1 MKEEGNMG
9 AKKRYFLFLFVDSL
23 IVTFSVFI
31 GYYILVPYFSEYSL
45 TVLGVTA
52 VIILISHHIY
62 AYIFN
67 LYHRAWEYASVR
79 ELISI
84 TQSVT
89 ATMMTSFLLIFMLFN
104 ITFFRVA
111 LLTWMM
117 HLILIGG
124 SRMAWKVINHQL
136 NGKKSNGSSMT
147 RTLIVGAGKGGS
159 LLIKQMLDN
168 PKMGMNPIVIV
179 DDDESKRNMEVAGGI
194 KVEGGRDDIKSLV
207 QKYGIKKVVIAIPSL
222 SKTELNKIHGLAN
235 IDGVDVLIM
244 PNIEDIMSG
253 RLEVNMLKQVEVE
266 DLLGRE
272 PVELDIKGIEEQVTD
287 KTILVTGAGGSIGSE
302 IVRQIAKFQPRQI
315 LLLGHGE
322 NSIYTILEEVLNLKN
337 ESISYVP
344 VIADVQ
350 NRKRMF
356 EVFEKYRPDMVY
368 HAAAHKHV
376 PMMEYNPVEAVKNN
390 IVGTK
395 NTAEAACHYKTKKF
409 VMISTDKAVNPPN
422 VMGAT
427 KRVAEMIVQA
437 LDKGCKD
444 TTLVAVRFGNV
455 LGSSG
460 SVVPKFKKQISL
472 GGPVTVTDP
481 RMTRYFMTIPEASRL
496 VIQASAIAEGGEV
509 FVLDMGDPVKIVDL
523 AKNMIRLSG
532 FSEEDI
538 GIEYV
543 GVRPGEKLYEELLRA
558 GEIHPEQVYEKIYRG
573 RVSESSLQTIEDK
586 IKIFLSINENEMKEM
601 LINFAGQE
609 NSKEEEVGQ
618 IRAV

>member
-1 MKEEGNMG
+1 MG

-31 GYYILVPYFSEYSL
+31 GYYILVPYFSEYTL
-45 TVLGVTA
+45 TVLGTTA

-67 LYHRAWEYASVR
+67 LYHRAWQYASVR

-89 ATMMTSFLLIFMLFN
+89 ATMMTSFLLTLLIFDVA
-104 ITFFRVA
+104 FFR
-111 LLTWMM
+111 LTLFTWMM

-124 SRMAWKVINHQL
+124 SRMTWKVIKYRL

-147 RTLIVGAGKGGS
+147 RTLVVGGGKGGS

-168 PKMGMNPIVIV
+168 PTMGMNPIVIV
-179 DDDESKRNMEVAGGI
+179 DDDKSKRNMEVAGGI
-194 KVEGGRDDIKSLV
+194 KVEGERDDIASLV

-222 SKTELNKIHGLAN
+222 SKKELNKIHKLAN
-235 IDGVDVLIM
+235 VDGVDVLIM

-253 RLEVNMLKQVEVE
+253 RLGVNMLKQVEVE

-322 NSIYTILEEVLNLKN
+322 NSIYTILEEVLDLKN
-337 ESISYVP
+337 DNISYVP

-356 EVFEKYRPDMVY
+356 DVFEKYRPDMVY

-395 NTAEAACHYKTKKF
+395 NTAEAACHYKAKKF

-437 LDKGCKD
+437 LDKGCED

-455 LGSSG
+455 LGSNG
-460 SVVPKFKKQISL
+460 SVVPKFKKQIKL
-472 GGPVTVTDP
+472 GGPITVTDP

-496 VIQASAIAEGGEV
+496 VVQASAIAEGGEV
-509 FVLDMGDPVKIVDL
+509 FVLDMGEPVKIVDL

-532 FSEEDI
+532 FSEDDI

-543 GVRPGEKLYEELLRA
+543 GVRPGEKLYEELLKA

-573 RVSESSLQTIEDK
+573 RVTESSLQVIEDK

-601 LINFAGQE
+601 LINFVGQE
-609 NSKEEEVGQ
+609 NSKEEELEQ

>member
-1 MKEEGNMG
+1 MG

-31 GYYILVPYFSEYSL
+31 GYYILVPYFSEYTL
-45 TVLGVTA
+45 AVLGVTA
-52 VIILISHHIY
+52 VIILISHHLY

-89 ATMMTSFLLIFMLFN
+89 ATMMTSFLLTFLLFG
-104 ITFFRVA
+104 ITFFRLTV
-111 LLTWMM
+111 LTWMM

-124 SRMAWKVINHQL
+124 SRMAWKVINYQL
-136 NGKKSNGSSMT
+136 NGKRSNGSSMT
-147 RTLIVGAGKGGS
+147 RTLIVGGGKGGS

-168 PKMGMNPIVIV
+168 PTMGMNPIVIV
-179 DDDESKRNMEVAGGI
+179 DDDKTKRNMEVAGGI
-194 KVEGGRDDIKSLV
+194 KVEGEREDIASLV

-222 SKTELNKIHGLAN
+222 NKSELNKVHKLAN

-272 PVELDIKGIEEQVTD
+272 PVELDIEGIEEQVTD

-322 NSIYTILEEVLNLKN
+322 TSIYTILEEVLDLRND
-337 ESISYVP
+337 SISYVP

-356 EVFEKYRPDMVY
+356 DVFEKYRPDMVY

-390 IVGTK
+390 IIGTK
-395 NTAEAACHYKTKKF
+395 NTAEAACHYKAKKF

-444 TTLVAVRFGNV
+444 TTLVSVRFGNV

-460 SVVPKFKKQISL
+460 SVVPKFKKQIKL
-472 GGPVTVTDP
+472 GGPITVTDP

-496 VIQASAIAEGGEV
+496 VVQASAIAEGGEV

-573 RVSESSLQTIEDK
+573 RVSESSLQLIEEK

-601 LINFAGQE
+601 LINFVGQE
-609 NSKEEEVGQ
+609 NSKEEEIGQ